1 MQGLACLE
9 SIQRMVKGWAE
20 GSAAGMVQIGSEKG
34 ERADAG
40 IIARTIAERIRGGVH
55 QPGDRLPAE
64 RDLAQQYGGA
74 RGTIRAALDR
84 LESQGLIVRR
94 VGSGT
99 FVTDAARAPNDEADV
114 ADLTSP
120 QELLEARRALEPQLV
135 RLAVRKATPRD
146 LALLD
151 EALAQLEACGDDV
164 AKFGAGDLLFHE
176 RLAAATHN
184 KLMQALF
191 RQVNRVRGHAHWREI
206 QHQTLTRARI
216 DDYHRQHRALLQA
229 IAGRDA
235 ERAERLAIAHLDEA
249 ERDLMSR

>member
-1 MQGLACLE
+1 MVHTGSDQG
-9 SIQRMVKGWAE
+9 G
-20 GSAAGMVQIGSEKG
+20 
-34 ERADAG
+34 RADAG
-40 IIARTIAERIRGGVH
+40 FIARALADRIRGGVH
-55 QPGDRLPAE
+55 QPGDRLPPE
-64 RDLAQQYGGA
+64 RDLAQQFGGA

-84 LESQGLIVRR
+84 LESQGLITRR

-99 FVTDAARAPNDEADV
+99 FVTEAARGHGDESEI

-120 QELLEARRALEPQLV
+120 QELLEARRALEPQLM

-151 EALAQLEACGDDV
+151 EALTELEACGDDV
-164 AKFGAGDLLFHE
+164 ARFGAGDLLFHE

-235 ERAERLAIAHLDEA
+235 ERAERLAAAHLDEA